1 MSRRAVL
8 LEDEVVRRQII
19 AVLDQFRQQ
28 IVSVVFGINLS
39 LICDEMKTSLAYYWA
54 REIKG
59 KTAKIIGI
67 NYNMLG

>member
-28 IVSVVFGINLS
+28 IVSVVVGINLS
-39 LICDEMKTSLAYYWA
+39 LLCDEMKTSLAS
-54 REIKG
+54 ISHSG
-59 KTAKIIGI
+59 
-67 NYNMLG
+67 